1 MLLYGCRL
9 KIYTMRG
16 GEIMTNT
23 YLLREKIASLGLKYI
38 FIAEQLGLT
47 VQSLQRKI
55 ENLSEFKASEIQ
67 SMCKILRIDDSNEK
81 EDIFFA

>member
-1 MLLYGCRL
+1 
-9 KIYTMRG
+9 
-16 GEIMTNT
+16 MTNT
-23 YLLREKIASLGLKYI
+23 YLLREKISSLGLKYN
-38 FIAEQLGLT
+38 FIAEQVGLT

-67 SMCKILRIDDSNEK
+67 IMCRILRIDDSNEK